1 MLQRK
6 RNGLA
11 WWAPVTLGALLWHCS
26 LDSGGRSSEGD
37 TAGGGLPPGSQGAG
51 GSSSGQGGG
60 VSKEP
65 QPNGDG
71 GGGPT
76 QGAGGSSVSAG
87 AGGVGGIGGSGAVAG
102 SGGSS
107 GTSGAGGAGGAG
119 GTGGSAGAGGSGPAG
134 SGGGG
139 VPCTDDGDFE
149 VKSAPGSC
157 FFVLVQQ
164 SSFDHDEAKQACADF
179 GAGIGALST
188 LDEYNDVVDEVETFI
203 SGDIWLGARASGS
216 NPGSPSAYVW
226 ENGETWQFNST
237 GVFPWGQNIGPDE
250 PTNTSGEFC
259 VEMRRNGVPSFSMN
273 NIPCDDGPSRVLC
286 ERK

>member
-1 MLQRK
+1 MLRRK

-37 TAGGGLPPGSQGAG
+37 AAGSGLSPGYQGAG

-87 AGGVGGIGGSGAVAG
+87 AGGVGGVGGSSAAAG
-102 SGGSS
+102 SGGSG
-107 GTSGAGGAGGAG
+107 GTAGAGGIG
-119 GTGGSAGAGGSGPAG
+119 GTGGSAGAGGSGPAGASG

-157 FFVLVQQ
+157 FFVLVQP

-179 GAGIGALST
+179 GAGMGALSSV
-188 LDEYNDVVDEVETFI
+188 DEYNDVVDEVETFI
-203 SGDIWLGARASGS
+203 TGDIWLGARAPSGGQG
-216 NPGSPSAYVW
+216 NPSAFTW
-226 ENGETWQFNST
+226 ENGEPWQFNST
-237 GVFPWGQNIGPDE
+237 GVFPWGQNFGADE
-250 PTNTSGEFC
+250 PTNLFGELC
-259 VEMRRNGVPSFSMN
+259 VEMNRDGSPSFSMN
-273 NIPCDDGPSRVLC
+273 NISCGNGPSRVLC